1 MGYSGRLDPLVG
13 CDGEQFASSPLNS
26 GGAMGS
32 RGRSI
37 RLRIYFLVAIPL
49 VAMVGLLAYVA
60 GTSVNNAINLDRA
73 PNLINATSLPTAEFV
88 KLVQNERAAAVV
100 YLFQPT
106 PANLTAYDAAVKATD
121 AGEPAFLAA
130 MNSPGTK
137 GSETPAEA
145 KAINVLI
152 AGMNQMSTLRAAVT
166 NRAVSPLQAL
176 GGYNAGI
183 QNELKLFL
191 AEADSLTNAT
201 AAGQALGLIALVS
214 AREALSEEHALLS
227 GVLAGNR
234 ITQADRAAFAEM
246 AATRQGD
253 MVDAES
259 LLDPVGQATFNKQ
272 VNNAEQAQLAQI
284 EGAVSAGTPVAAM
297 PITQAQ
303 WQGLAGNLLNAYFT
317 GGVNL
322 ANAQLAVDHTSSRSA
337 WTRVAVTAGIG
348 LVGLLVTIAVTIVV
362 GRGII
367 RRLGGLE
374 TSALTLAEKQLPDV
388 VARLRRGENVD
399 VNAEAPPLR
408 VGGDEIGRVG
418 QAFDLVRQ
426 TAVRAAV
433 EEARLRQGLND
444 VFRSLARRSQ
454 SLLHRQLTLLDQM
467 ERRATDPEAL
477 DDLFRLDHLTTRMRR
492 HAEGLV
498 ILAGAPPGRG
508 WSSPVRMV
516 DVMRGAIAE
525 VEDYARV
532 SVATRSQAA
541 LAGSAVADVIHLLAE
556 LIENATTLSPP
567 YTSVRVSGD
576 TVANGFAIEVE
587 DRGLG
592 MSPPRLAELNDRLA
606 NPPEFNPS
614 DSEQLGLFVVSQLAK
629 RHGIRVTL
637 KASPYGGTSAIAL
650 IPRHL
655 VVTEEAFRTGL
666 PGEPASVAMAQLTAN
681 GNHAAAA
688 ELTAQGGSGL
698 PELSG
703 GLPGLAQTPGVRI
716 SGPLRR
722 SQGIIPERF
731 DRGAHAASALGPA
744 NGTVGTGPDD
754 LPGRRHDQPG
764 APADAGLV
772 PNGAGPMPDSGG
784 PSALDVF
791 TPRHAQGI
799 SAPPYISSPSYP
811 ASGSS
816 PYPVP
821 GSGPVP
827 GAGPASG
834 AGARPFPGTGS
845 PFPGSGSPSHP
856 GAGAAPYPDQPAP
869 FPGWNLHNTPGAADG
884 RTVPGP
890 GSPAGP
896 TTPMTPVASPRP
908 GQASGPP
915 WELSRE
921 TGTLEG
927 PDRSALGPGTA
938 EPDENG
944 DIKGL
949 PRRVRQASLA
959 PQLRATPPQRR
970 TTVASVGAVGGSMD
984 STGST
989 GPSPAEIRQT
999 MSALQRSWQEGR
1011 SQRMANPISAEPGAG
1026 SSSRTIPAAGPSGPD
1041 PSTGGGAEDSILD
1054 KEARGSSDGS

>member
-1 MGYSGRLDPLVG
+1 
-13 CDGEQFASSPLNS
+13 
-26 GGAMGS
+26 MGS

-73 PNLINATSLPTAEFV
+73 PNLINATSLPTAEFTRF
-88 KLVQNERAAAVV
+88 VQNERAAAVV
-100 YLFQPT
+100 YLFEPT
-106 PANLTAYDAAVKATD
+106 PANLAAYQAAAKATD
-121 AGEPAFLAA
+121 ADKPILLTA
-130 MNSPGTK
+130 MNSPGTTS
-137 GSETPAEA
+137 SETAGEA
-145 KAINVLI
+145 KAINTLI
-152 AGMNQMSTLRAAVT
+152 AGLNQMPTLRGAVT
-166 NRAVSPLQAL
+166 NRVLTPLQAL
-176 GGYNAGI
+176 GEYSAGI

-191 AEADSLTNAT
+191 AEADSLTNAS
-201 AAGQALGLIALVS
+201 AAAQALGLIATVS
-214 AREALSEEHALLS
+214 AREALSEEYALLS

-253 MVDAES
+253 LVDAES
-259 LLDPVGQATFNKQ
+259 LLDPANQAQFNAQ
-272 VNNAEQAQLAQI
+272 VNNAEQTNLANI
-284 EGAVSAGTPVAAM
+284 EGAVSAGAPVAAL

-303 WQGLAGNLLNAYFT
+303 WTGLAGHLLDGYFN

-322 ANAQLAVDHTSSRSA
+322 ANAQLAVDHTISRSA
-337 WTRVAVTAGIG
+337 WIRVAVTAGIG
-348 LVGLLVTIAVTIVV
+348 LAGLLVTIAVTILV

-374 TSALTLAEKQLPDV
+374 RNALQLAEVQLPDV
-388 VARLRRGENVD
+388 VARLRRGESVD
-399 VNAEAPPLR
+399 VNAEAPALR

-467 ERRATDPEAL
+467 ERRASDPEAL

-508 WSSPVRMV
+508 WSSPVLMV

-637 KASPYGGTSAIAL
+637 KASPYGGTAAIAL

-655 VVTEEAFRTGL
+655 VVAEEAFRAGL
-666 PGEPASVAMAQLTAN
+666 PGEAASVAMAQLTAN

-698 PELSG
+698 TELSG

-744 NGTVGTGPDD
+744 NGTTGTGPDD

-764 APADAGLV
+764 APANAGLV
-772 PNGAGPMPDSGG
+772 PNGPARCPTAAGPPPSMCSRRGTPREPASHPISHPRRTREAARRPIRSRAPDRCVAPGPRPAPGLG
-784 PSALDVF
+784 PSREPVHLSPAAVPRRTRALALHRIR
-791 TPRHAQGI
+791 TSR
-799 SAPPYISSPSYP
+799 
-811 ASGSS
+811 
-816 PYPVP
+816 
-821 GSGPVP
+821 
-827 GAGPASG
+827 
-834 AGARPFPGTGS
+834 RP
-845 PFPGSGSPSHP
+845 
-856 GAGAAPYPDQPAP
+856 
-869 FPGWNLHNTPGAADG
+869 
-884 RTVPGP
+884 
-890 GSPAGP
+890 SPAGTCP
-896 TTPMTPVASPRP
+896 TRP
-908 GQASGPP
+908 EQ
-915 WELSRE
+915 
-921 TGTLEG
+921 
-927 PDRSALGPGTA
+927 
-938 EPDENG
+938 
-944 DIKGL
+944 
-949 PRRVRQASLA
+949 
-959 PQLRATPPQRR
+959 
-970 TTVASVGAVGGSMD
+970 
-984 STGST
+984 
-989 GPSPAEIRQT
+989 
-999 MSALQRSWQEGR
+999 
-1011 SQRMANPISAEPGAG
+1011 
-1026 SSSRTIPAAGPSGPD
+1026 PAAGPRLAQAPQPGRP
-1041 PSTGGGAEDSILD
+1041 L
-1054 KEARGSSDGS
+1054 R